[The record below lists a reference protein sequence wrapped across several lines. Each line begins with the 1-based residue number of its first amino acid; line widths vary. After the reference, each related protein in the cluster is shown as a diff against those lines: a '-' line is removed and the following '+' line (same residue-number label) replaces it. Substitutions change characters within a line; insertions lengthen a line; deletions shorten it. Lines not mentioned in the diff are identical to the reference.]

1 MANLDFQNSIKN
13 SVLEMNPDIK
23 EDALS
28 KKFMEG
34 SLEEACQPENIHKA
48 NQQNIASIT
57 IENFKC
63 IGDAVTIPIRPITL
77 LFGKNSS
84 GKSTV
89 LQALRYHEYIW
100 QIGAPMV
107 MHKFAGTNMSG
118 GFKIHFDDFPSLVH
132 RHDLDRKIRIRI
144 EYANALA
151 NALDKDDTQNHIYQW
166 KEVITCWKKG
176 DPPYKASFIFGFS
189 VNGEELLRIYDN
201 KEEIPDDTVGGSQGE
216 KLIRFNKK
224 EEDFLGKIYVNA
236 NTNHKALTDY
246 CLDMLRN
253 SHNLQFENDFVTRSI
268 DPYIRHLGPFR
279 EVPETPDDSWEKG
292 VGAWIALA
300 DDPELLK
307 KTNRYMRDILKLG
320 YTINDITIDIQEK
333 SNITLGVNS
342 KIMKNFKKICNSKNI
357 KFDELKKQVYDP
369 LVRLSRQ
376 PVIQLHVHDENMD
389 IEVGLSDIGVGIA
402 QIIPVVVGALD
413 DNHSPGIFAVEQPE
427 LHVHPA
433 VQVAL
438 GDVFIDS
445 RKSSG
450 YSTVEEFLD
459 QSPSMQEARDKFH
472 SMVENSKEELLD
484 SIKNIN
490 DPNPNIK
497 SILDE
502 IIDLIK
508 DSNPFDIE
516 EVLDKIIDLI
526 KDSDPLDV
534 LFKYLSEIKE
544 KYNRNIQGA
553 TQGAIKE
560 FAKKFIKEF
569 LSNIKNSN
577 RTMLIETHSE
587 HLLLRLLRRVR
598 ETNVRKEKKY
608 EWRQSSMPPLHREMS
623 EAAIRDAENQ
633 DSKGSSI
640 NAGRSVNS
648 LCFANI
654 RRG

>member
-1 MANLDFQNSIKN
+1 MSNLDIQNSMKEL
-13 SVLEMNPDIK
+13 VLEMNPDIEK
-23 EDALS
+23 DPLL
-28 KKFMEG
+28 KKWF
-34 SLEEACQPENIHKA
+34 LEKVSQEVFRPENIHKA
-48 NQQNIASIT
+48 SQQNIASIT

-89 LQALRYHEYIW
+89 LQALSYHDKIW
-100 QIGAPMV
+100 QHEGPKV
-107 MHKFAGTNMSG
+107 MQDSQEFTGTAMSG
-118 GFKIHFDDFPSLVH
+118 GFKIDFNDFPSLVH
-132 RHDLDRKIRIRI
+132 RHDLERKIRIRI

-151 NALDKDDTQNHIYQW
+151 NILDKYDTQNHIYQW
-166 KEVITCWKKG
+166 REVITCWKKG
-176 DPPYKASFIFGFS
+176 YPPYKASFILGFS
-189 VNGEELLRIYDN
+189 VNGEELLRIYHN
-201 KEEIPDDTVGGSQGE
+201 KEEIPDDTVVGSQGE

-224 EEDFLGKIYVNA
+224 EEDFLETFPLVYVNA
-236 NTNHKALTDY
+236 NTNHKALTDH
-246 CLDMLRN
+246 CLDMLRL
-253 SHNLQFENDFVTRSI
+253 SHNLQFENDFVTRSTRSI
-268 DPYIRHLGPFR
+268 DFDIRHLGLFR
-279 EVPETPDDSWEKG
+279 EVPETPDDSWEIG

-320 YTINDITIDIQEK
+320 YTINDITIDIQET
-333 SNITLGVNS
+333 NITLDMNS
-342 KIMKNFKKICNSKNI
+342 EIMKNFKKICNSKNI
-357 KFDELKKQVYDP
+357 KSDELKKQVYDP

-376 PVIQLHVHDENMD
+376 PVIQLHVHDKNMD
-389 IEVGLSDIGVGIA
+389 IEVSLSDIGVGIA

-445 RKSSG
+445 IKSSG

-459 QSPSMQEARDKFH
+459 QSPSMQEARDKFL

-490 DPNPNIK
+490 GPNPNIK
-497 SILDE
+497 SILDK
-502 IIDLIK
+502 IIEVIK

-516 EVLDKIIDLI
+516 EVLDKIIEVI

-553 TQGAIKE
+553 TKE
-560 FAKKFIKEF
+560 LAKKFIKELLSG
-569 LSNIKNSN
+569 LSNKFIDIIVVSFHLVTGIALSKGPPNTPTLLVATTSPSQH
-577 RTMLIETHSE
+577 LAS
-587 HLLLRLLRRVR
+587 HLL
-598 ETNVRKEKKY
+598 Y
-608 EWRQSSMPPLHREMS
+608 IGY
-623 EAAIRDAENQ
+623 AA
-633 DSKGSSI
+633 G
-640 NAGRSVNS
+640 
-648 LCFANI
+648 
-654 RRG
+654 